1 MFGVISWSYAGEA
14 EKGTRHNI
22 KFNVT
27 NSGPGNI

>member
-1 MFGVISWSYAGEA
+1 MFGVISWSYEGEV
-14 EKGTRHNI
+14 EKGKRNNT